1 MSTLAELAQDLS
13 QCSDAQLAR
22 LLALRSDAMT
32 PPVANFADLAS
43 RLASAHS
50 INLALDRL
58 NLPELQS
65 LGQSPAPEGSAW
77 LTALHEL
84 ALVMLSPHPTDDAG
98 SRHFLPL
105 AAVMLTL
112 GAGSTPEAVPVAA
125 RKSVSKAKSVAASRT
140 ADPGMAFLSG
150 PFQAQPPTPHVVAIS
165 RGLRDNAAAS
175 AIESLLRHVSM
186 LLEHIR
192 ISPLDSLRGGTI
204 GVRTV
209 RKLAKD
215 LEIEEALVCFYLELA
230 AAANLLHFHDEEQ
243 QWWATDDSWHLL
255 DRAEQ
260 WLHLS
265 GAWLGSTRIVGNRPL
280 GITPNTLAW
289 PIRRFAL
296 LAVLELAGTQSV
308 APTVASVVELLG
320 WRHPRHA
327 GTLAEHVPDI
337 LREMELLGITG
348 AGAPSA
354 PGQALGIG
362 SGSDAEVTAALA
374 GLLPEPIE
382 HFVIQGDL
390 TAIAPGFLSPAV
402 SARLKSMAAPEGQGA
417 AAIFRFSQ
425 TTLETAMTG
434 GMAADSIRDFLREHS
449 STAVPQSL
457 DYLITAAAR
466 RVKAQGAPQ
475 PPLLQAQPR
484 TPRKPGSGVAHSLAQ
499 NPDDT
504 DIAAQIQRLR
514 SQPIWGTPDSGE
526 SGTALVM
533 EELRQAIR
541 AGTSVWLRWV
551 NTHGEVERALL
562 RPVSLVEGTLRARVP
577 GGTRERRFSI
587 HRIMAVEAAETAEAV
602 EAVETADPTAKS
614 PNMKGA
620 QHG

>member
-1 MSTLAELAQDLS
+1 MSTLAELAQDLT
-13 QCSDAQLAR
+13 QRSDAQLAR

-43 RLASAHS
+43 RLTSAHS

-58 NLPELQS
+58 NLPELQT
-65 LGQSPAPEGSAW
+65 LRQSPAAEGEAW
-77 LTALHEL
+77 LPLLHEL
-84 ALVMLSPHPTDDAG
+84 ALVIVSPLPADDAG
-98 SRHFLPL
+98 SHHFLPL
-105 AAVMLTL
+105 PAVRLAL
-112 GAGSTPEAVPVAA
+112 GAGLVPEAVAAGDPKSAAKAVPV
-125 RKSVSKAKSVAASRT
+125 VASRT
-140 ADPGMAFLSG
+140 ADPGPPFLSG
-150 PFQAQPPTPHVVAIS
+150 PFQAQPPMPHMVVIS
-165 RGLRDNAAAS
+165 RGLRDNAASS
-175 AIESLLRHVSM
+175 AIESLLRHVSV
-186 LLEHIR
+186 LLEHIHLT
-192 ISPLDSLRGGTI
+192 PLDSLRGGTV

-215 LEIEEALVCFYLELA
+215 LEIEEALLCFYLELA

-243 QWWATDDSWHLL
+243 QWWATDDSWHRL
-255 DRAEQ
+255 DRSEQ

-265 GAWLGSTRIVGNRPL
+265 GAWLGSTRIVGNKPL
-280 GITPNTLAW
+280 GINPNTLAW

-296 LAVLELAGTQSV
+296 SAVLELVGAESA
-308 APTVASVVELLG
+308 APAVTSVVGLLC
-320 WRHPRHA
+320 WRHPRHGA
-327 GTLAEHVPDI
+327 ALAEHVPDI
-337 LREMELLGITG
+337 LREMELMGITG

-362 SGSDAEVTAALA
+362 SGTGSDAKVTAALA

-402 SARLKSMAAPEGQGA
+402 AARLKCMAAPEGQGA
-417 AAIFRFSQ
+417 AAIVRFSQ
-425 TTLETAMTG
+425 TTLEAAMTG
-434 GMAADSIRDFLREHS
+434 GMAADSIRDFLHKHS
-449 STAVPQSL
+449 STTVPQSL

-475 PPLLQAQPR
+475 GPLIHAQL
-484 TPRKPGSGVAHSLAQ
+484 RKPPKPRQPQQAGSGVVHSLAKS
-499 NPDDT
+499 PAET
-504 DIAAQIQRLR
+504 DIAAQILRLR
-514 SQPIWGTPDSGE
+514 SQPTWGTPDSGE
-526 SGTALVM
+526 SGPALVM

-551 NTHGEVERALL
+551 NAQGEVERAML
-562 RPVSLVEGTLRARVP
+562 RPVSLAEGTLRARVP

-587 HRIMAVEAAETAEAV
+587 HRIMAVEAADA
-602 EAVETADPTAKS
+602 ADPIGKG
-614 PNMKGA
+614 PDMKGA